1 MYQSLT
7 SIRRILCLYV
17 PRFAAVA
24 SGAGEGEPRA
34 LIEQQRQM
42 MIVHSV
48 NQTAERLGVTPGM
61 ALSDAR
67 AFAQGLTTAT
77 LDPHF
82 VQTAAVR
89 LAQWLGRYSPLVGHN
104 PENSPQKIGGGIGFW
119 IDISGVAHLFGGE
132 ARLMQDLSKRL
143 KDMGLP
149 DAQLAIAPTPGA
161 AWAMAH
167 YSGNATSSIQPSDTR
182 SALYPLSPAALRL
195 HDKTLEALDRLG
207 LRRIADLV
215 RLPRAE
221 VGQRFPR
228 DCKSLL
234 LRLDQAF
241 GDVAESVD
249 PIAPPAPYAC
259 RQLYPEPVQ
268 HKDAVVTGLTDGLQ
282 RVLSALERDQRGA
295 RQVHLRLF
303 RVDGHCMLVTVKTN
317 APTRD
322 PKTLLRLFD
331 DKLDALDVGFGLDAL
346 LVEVP
351 HHEVLAYAQTSLL
364 LQSGKGHNNTAFDRI
379 ANRLGDHAVAQL
391 LVEPSHTPGNDVL
404 RLPLGAKNSKET
416 SSWHRAHRDRSLVGL
431 DQDAPAAD
439 QGRAATRQGKRRKQ
453 THSTADAAPGLP
465 ITSPRPLH
473 LFARPEPVSF
483 HRSGQHRARMMWRR
497 IHHDLID
504 LQGPERIT
512 ADWWKT
518 HIATDPE
525 RCHPRDYY
533 QATDADGRR
542 FCLFETLNADHVST
556 GQWHVA
562 GLM

>member
-17 PRFAAVA
+17 PRFAAVV
-24 SGAGEGEPRA
+24 SGAGEGEARA

-48 NQTAERLGVTPGM
+48 NQTAQCLGVTPGM

-67 AFAQGLTTAT
+67 AFAQGLKTAPFDPYRIQTAT
-77 LDPHF
+77 S
-82 VQTAAVR
+82 Q

-104 PENSPQKIGGGIGFW
+104 PENSPQDIGGGVGFW

-132 ARLMQDLSKRL
+132 ARLMLDLSQRL
-143 KDMGLP
+143 KRMNLP
-149 DAQLAIAPTPGA
+149 DAHIAIASTPGA

-167 YSGNATSSIQPSDTR
+167 YSGNAISSIEAGDTR
-182 SALYPLSPAALRL
+182 SDLYPLPPAALRL
-195 HDKTLEALDRLG
+195 DEKTLESLDRLG

-215 RLPRAE
+215 KLPRTE

-228 DCKSLL
+228 DGDSLL
-234 LRLDQAF
+234 RRLDQAF
-241 GDVAESVD
+241 GEVAESVD

-268 HKDAVVTGLTDGLQ
+268 HKEAVVSGLTDGLK

-295 RQVHLRLF
+295 RNVHLRLF
-303 RVDGHCMLVTVKTN
+303 RVDGHCMLVSVKTN

-322 PKTLLRLFD
+322 LKTLLSLFD
-331 DKLDALDVGFGLDAL
+331 DRLDALDVGFGLDAL
-346 LVEVP
+346 VVDVP
-351 HHEVLAYAQTSLL
+351 HHEALAYAQTSLL
-364 LQSGKGHNNTAFDRI
+364 LQSGKGISATAFDRI

-404 RLPLGAKNSKET
+404 RLPLGADNRKDR
-416 SSWHRAHRDRSLVGL
+416 SSWCRAHRDRTLVGL
-431 DQDAPAAD
+431 DQDAPAVD
-439 QGRAATRQGKRRKQ
+439 QGRIAIRQGKRLKQ
-453 THSTADAAPGLP
+453 TKTAVERAQDP
-465 ITSPRPLH
+465 ITTSPRPLH
-473 LFARPEPVSF
+473 LFPRPEPISF
-483 HRSGQHRARMMWRR
+483 RRSSRHQARMTWRR
-497 IHHDLID
+497 INHDVVD

-512 ADWWKT
+512 ADWWKA
-518 HIATDPE
+518 HITTDPE
-525 RCHPRDYY
+525 RCHARDYY

-542 FCLFETLNADHVST
+542 FYLFEALNAEHMPT

>member
-7 SIRRILCLYV
+7 SIRRILYLYV
-17 PRFAAVA
+17 PRFAAVV

-48 NQTAERLGVTPGM
+48 NKTAQRLGVTPGM

-67 AFAQGLTTAT
+67 AFAQGLTTAQ
-77 LDPHF
+77 LDPHRI
-82 VQTAAVR
+82 QTTTSQ
-89 LAQWLGRYSPLVGHN
+89 LAQWLERYSPLVGYN
-104 PENSPQKIGGGIGFW
+104 PRNNPQNIGGGVGFW
-119 IDISGVAHLFGGE
+119 IDVSGVAHLFGGE
-132 ARLMQDLSKRL
+132 VRLMEDLSRRL
-143 KDMGLP
+143 QRMNLP
-149 DAQLAIAPTPGA
+149 DAQMAIASTPGA

-167 YSGNATSSIQPSDTR
+167 YSGNTISSIGAGDTR

-195 HDKTLEALDRLG
+195 DEKTLESLDRLG
-207 LRRIADLV
+207 LRRIADIV
-215 RLPRAE
+215 KLPRAE
-221 VGQRFPR
+221 VGQRFPG
-228 DCKSLL
+228 DGESLL
-234 LRLDQAF
+234 RRLDQAF
-241 GDVAESVD
+241 GEVAESVD
-249 PIAPPAPYAC
+249 PITPPAPYAC

-268 HKDAVVTGLTDGLQ
+268 HKEAVVAGLTDGLK

-295 RQVHLRLF
+295 REAHLRLF
-303 RVDGHCMLVTVKTN
+303 RVDGHCMLVRVKTN

-346 LVEVP
+346 VVDVP
-351 HHEVLAYAQTSLL
+351 YHEALAYAQTSLL
-364 LQSGKGHNNTAFDRI
+364 LQNGKGANTTAFDRI

-391 LVEPSHTPGNDVL
+391 LVESSHTPGNDVL
-404 RLPLGAKNSKET
+404 RLPLGADNRRDK
-416 SSWHRAHRDRSLVGL
+416 SSWRRAHRDRTLVGL

-439 QGRAATRQGKRRKQ
+439 QGRIAIRQGKRLKQ
-453 THSTADAAPGLP
+453 TKSPVERAQDPVT
-465 ITSPRPLH
+465 TSPRPLH
-473 LFARPEPVSF
+473 LFPQPEPISF
-483 HRSGQHRARMMWRR
+483 RRSNRHQARMTWRR
-497 IHHDLID
+497 IDHEVVDI
-504 LQGPERIT
+504 QGPERVT
-512 ADWWKT
+512 ADWWKA

-542 FCLFETLNADHVST
+542 FYLFEALNADHMPT
-556 GQWHVA
+556 GKWHVA